1 MNAFSE
7 ISKNISKKISK
18 INNCSI
24 SCTFGPVAENGTGK
38 NEKIGKDLEYGFTL
52 QEFLA
57 AHAKLDSLGVDTKI
71 YNLVDFLIGCD
82 LPEDMPKANPAY
94 LLIMRKVVDSVLNN
108 HKKIARDLTNELKND
123 EMYDKKK
130 WMRGEVKNCRA
141 RICCCVADFS
151 QKSDYSVVPV
161 KGTVHDFKSLPV
173 LNLLRGANKIIFG
186 PKAEGFYC
194 ELNKYHHD
202 KAGIGFHGDA
212 ERCAVICY
220 KCGDKRMKLKF
231 QWYYRHKRI
240 GKMFEVEIG
249 EGDGYAMSHYAT
261 GHNWKCSSFPT
272 LRHSSGREKSKHT
285 A

>member
-1 MNAFSE
+1 MSKSAFE
-7 ISKNISKKISK
+7 KMAKKPAA
-18 INNCSI
+18 NNFSI

-38 NEKIGKDLEYGFTL
+38 NEKIGTDLERGFNL

-57 AHAKLDSLGVDTKI
+57 AHTKLNSLGVDAKI
-71 YNLVDFLIGCD
+71 YNLGDLLVGAD
-82 LPEDMPKANPAY
+82 LPEDMPKPNPAY
-94 LLIMRKVVDSVLNN
+94 ILIMGGVVDKVLKI
-108 HKKIARDLTNELKND
+108 HKKTALDLTNQLKDD

-130 WMRGEVKNCRA
+130 YMRGAVKNCWA

-151 QKSDYSVVPV
+151 QKADYSVIPV
-161 KGTVHDFKSLPV
+161 KGTVHNFKSLPL
-173 LNLLRGANKIIFG
+173 LNLLRGINEIIFG
-186 PKAEGFYC
+186 PKAKCLYC

-212 ERCAVICY
+212 ERKLVICY

-249 EGDGYAMSHYAT
+249 EGDGYAMSEFAT
-261 GHNWKCSSFPT
+261 GYNWKSSSFPT
-272 LRHSSGREKSKHT
+272 LRHSSGREKSKHIV
-285 A
+285 